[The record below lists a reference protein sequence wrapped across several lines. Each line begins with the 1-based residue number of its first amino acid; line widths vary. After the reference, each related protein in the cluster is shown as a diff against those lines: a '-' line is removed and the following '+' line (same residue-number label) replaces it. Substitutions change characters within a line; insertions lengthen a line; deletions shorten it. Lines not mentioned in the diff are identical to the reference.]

1 MNILVIGAS
10 SPIGKSITKSFAN
23 KNKLFLFSTKLEKLN
38 ELKNEILSFSS
49 QDINL
54 FEFDLGTPINID
66 EIIEENIDMVINIA
80 CSLSDLKD
88 YNIEPNR
95 HEYHTAVDLSNP
107 LIILQHLLEKKIN
120 RSEKS
125 RLYYIFVNTILTKI
139 QSPENS
145 IYYSYKIL
153 QQGYINCF
161 KLKYGNILKTVNVIV
176 GTQIA
181 RTKETQKSVKLA
193 ERIKSAIKN
202 NDTEFIFGF
211 EGKIVYV
218 LHRISPLLSDGLIYM
233 KRYLF
238 NNK

>member
-1 MNILVIGAS
+1 MNILVLGAS
-10 SPIGKSITKSFAN
+10 SSIGKSITKSFAN
-23 KNKLFLFSTKLEKLN
+23 KNKLFLLSTNIDKIN
-38 ELKNEILSFSS
+38 ELKNELLSFGS
-49 QDINL
+49 QGVNL
-54 FEFDLGTPINID
+54 FEFDLETLINVD

-80 CSLSDLKD
+80 CSSSDLKD
-88 YNIEPNR
+88 YNIEPSR
-95 HEYHTAVDLSNP
+95 HKYHTNVDLSNP
-107 LIILQHLLEKKIN
+107 LIILQHFLEKKIN
-120 RSEKS
+120 RGEKS
-125 RLYYIFVNTILTKI
+125 QLYYIFVNTILTKI

-153 QQGYINCF
+153 QQEYINGF
-161 KLKYGNILKTVNVIV
+161 KRKYGNILKTVNVIV

-211 EGKIVYV
+211 EGKIVYA

>member
-1 MNILVIGAS
+1 MNILVLGAS
-10 SPIGKSITKSFAN
+10 SSIGKSITKSFAK
-23 KNKLFLFSTKLEKLN
+23 KNKLFLLSTNIDKLN
-38 ELKNEILSFSS
+38 ELKNELLSFGS
-49 QDINL
+49 QGVNL

-66 EIIEENIDMVINIA
+66 EIIEENIDIVINIA

-107 LIILQHLLEKKIN
+107 LIILQHLLEKNIN
-120 RSEKS
+120 RGEQSQ
-125 RLYYIFVNTILTKI
+125 LYYIFVNSILTKI

-153 QQGYINCF
+153 QQEYINGF
-161 KLKYGNILKTVNVIV
+161 KRKYGDILKSINVIV

-193 ERIKSAIKN
+193 ERIQLAIKN

-211 EGKIVYV
+211 EGKIIYI

-233 KRYLF
+233 KRFLF
-238 NNK
+238 KNG